1 MKKQLGKNNIPK
13 VTLEDIQLEL
23 AKKDCH
29 YFIENFVY
37 IEDRDSPELAIK
49 FTLWPKQAAALAK
62 ILINRL
68 LILLKARQLGITW
81 LVLAFATWKMLFN
94 IGFAVVALSK
104 REDDA
109 KELARRVKFILRYLP
124 AWMIQEKAKAP
135 KGWTGPTWEATTL
148 TVTIY
153 KPDGEP
159 SVFTSMSSGPDSGRS
174 LTATLVILDE
184 WAFQQ
189 WASDIW
195 DAAYP
200 TINRPTG
207 GQVIGLSTMKRA
219 TLFESIWKAAVQ
231 GLNSFT
237 HIFLPWNTDP
247 RRTKEWYEQTKK
259 DLPQSYMQEYPA
271 TAEEALSAGEGTSFP
286 EFSREIHVCST
297 FKPPMHWK
305 RWRANDPGYTDPFSF
320 YWLTVDEDGIVYIY
334 REYTR
339 DYSDP
344 KITYSDQAR
353 AVIDYSTY
361 LVLDNGKEKEMQEAI
376 GYTTTG
382 QDAWNSHPL
391 AQTGKTIIDFYRE
404 GGLTGCIKAIT
415 DRKLRKATWHEYLKP
430 VYSERLGKEIARVQI
445 MDCCKKLIETLPE
458 LINDEKDPEKV
469 ADGPIDHWYDG
480 CLTKD
485 TIVNTL
491 DGDYFI
497 KDLIGTTGMVH
508 CYDIENKKS
517 DIKQFYDVRKTRS
530 NVDVYEIELEDGR
543 TIKATGDHLIL
554 TQRGWVEVLNLNA
567 TDEIIDIGCG

>member
-1 MKKQLGKNNIPK
+1 MKKQLEKINGL
-13 VTLEDIQLEL
+13 TLEDIQLEI

-29 YFIENFVY
+29 YFIENFVH
-37 IEDRDSPELAIK
+37 IEDRDSPELAIP

-62 ILINRL
+62 MLINRL

-81 LVLAFATWKMLFN
+81 LVLAYATWKMLFN

-104 REDDA
+104 REGDA

-135 KGWTGPTWEATTL
+135 KGWTGLTWEATTL

-153 KPDGEP
+153 KPDGEA

-189 WASDIW
+189 WAEDIW

-219 TLFESIWKAAVQ
+219 TLFETIWKAAVQ

-286 EFSREIHVCST
+286 EFSREIHVCET
-297 FKPPMHWK
+297 FKPPKHWR
-305 RWRANDPGYTDPFSF
+305 RWRANDPGYTDPFAWL
-320 YWLTVDEDGIVYIY
+320 WLTVDEEGIVYMY

-339 DYSDP
+339 EYSDE

-353 AVIDYSTY
+353 NVKELTTY
-361 LVLDNGKEKEMQEAI
+361 TEISEE
-376 GYTTTG
+376 TG
-382 QDAWNSHPL
+382 QPVEVQESISFTVTGKDAWNSHPL
-391 AQTGKTIIDFYRE
+391 AENGKTIINYYQE
-404 GGLTGCIKAIT
+404 GGLSGFIQAIT
-415 DRKLRKATWHEYLKP
+415 DRRLRKATWHEYLKP
-430 VYSERLGKEIARVQI
+430 FYSETRGKMIAKLQI

-469 ADGPIDHWYDG
+469 ADGPIDHWYDTG
-480 CLTKD
+480 GYGLIAWHTKQSKPLPEE
-485 TIVNTL
+485 TPKIRSH
-491 DGDYFI
+491 
-497 KDLIGTTGMVH
+497 KDEMAR
-508 CYDIENKKS
+508 KS
-517 DIKQFYDVRKTRS
+517 TRHKRMLS
-530 NVDVYEIELEDGR
+530 
-543 TIKATGDHLIL
+543 
-554 TQRGWVEVLNLNA
+554 
-567 TDEIIDIGCG
+567 